1 MSAIIS
7 VQLDHVEALAAELA
21 ALSVTL
27 SEEGPLC
34 TSSAHS
40 LSTSLGG
47 REGEWIGGAGHGWAG
62 LLGILAE
69 RTDAVATTLSRA
81 AVSYREADTAL
92 AQRVGPGPVGATA
105 IAR

>member
-1 MSAIIS
+1 MSALIS
-7 VQLDHVEALAAELA
+7 VQLDHVAALAAELA

-27 SEEGPLC
+27 SEEAPLC
-34 TSSAHS
+34 TSSARS
-40 LSTSLGG
+40 LSAALGG
-47 REGEWIGGAGHGWAG
+47 RDGERIGDAGHGWAG
-62 LLGILAE
+62 LLGVLAE

-81 AVSYREADTAL
+81 VIAYREADTAL